1 MIDFFENHSY
11 YRFVSASLF
20 LLVDNINM
28 KYTCKIIG
36 YNLNLDL
43 THYEKLQN
51 GEIDLNFL

>member
-43 THYEKLQN
+43 THYEKL
-51 GEIDLNFL
+51 